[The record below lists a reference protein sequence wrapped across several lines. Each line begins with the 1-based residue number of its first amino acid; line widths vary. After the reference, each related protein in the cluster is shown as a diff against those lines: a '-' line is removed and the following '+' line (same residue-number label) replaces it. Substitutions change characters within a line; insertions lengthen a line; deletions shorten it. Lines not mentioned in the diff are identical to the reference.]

1 MSWLSQLAYCPRR
14 AGLLLNERLWAES
27 TDTAK
32 GRAEHTRVHT
42 QRVEKRGNLVN
53 LYEFTVFSDS
63 LLLLGKCDCVEARRD
78 DSGCRIPA
86 VHFPVSLYPVEY
98 KHGTLREE
106 ETYQIQLCAQAM
118 CMEEM
123 FHTVISEGALFF
135 TSSHRR
141 MTIALS
147 ETLRTRTVMLAKELH
162 LLRDTL
168 SVPSAKYSAKCCRCS
183 LQELCMPKI
192 KMSAESY
199 LLRLRQEAAGIIE
212 EASE

>member
-86 VHFPVSLYPVEY
+86 VDFPVSLYPVEY

-118 CMEEM
+118 CLEEM
-123 FHTVISEGALFF
+123 LCTEIPEGALYYGELRRRVPVAF
-135 TSSHRR
+135 TEELRQR
-141 MTIALS
+141 VTAALAEMHDLVRKGS
-147 ETLRTRTVMLAKELH
+147 TPKVKPTKGCNACSLKELCLPKLLRTQ
-162 LLRDTL
+162 
-168 SVPSAKYSAKCCRCS
+168 SASAYIR
-183 LQELCMPKI
+183 EHW
-192 KMSAESY
+192 E
-199 LLRLRQEAAGIIE
+199 EAADE
-212 EASE
+212 TTP

>member
-86 VHFPVSLYPVEY
+86 VDFPVSLYPVEY

-123 FHTVISEGALFF
+123 FSFASGSMPLWRMRLSRREPCSPFCWQSCETVS
-135 TSSHRR
+135 
-141 MTIALS
+141 LS
-147 ETLRTRTVMLAKELH
+147 
-162 LLRDTL
+162 
-168 SVPSAKYSAKCCRCS
+168 
-183 LQELCMPKI
+183 
-192 KMSAESY
+192 
-199 LLRLRQEAAGIIE
+199 
-212 EASE
+212 

>member
-1 MSWLSQLAYCPRR
+1 MWGMFYHRLNPKATADAQCP
-14 AGLLLNERLWAES
+14 LIV
-27 TDTAK
+27 D
-32 GRAEHTRVHT
+32 
-42 QRVEKRGNLVN
+42 
-53 LYEFTVFSDS
+53 
-63 LLLLGKCDCVEARRD
+63 
-78 DSGCRIPA
+78 
-86 VHFPVSLYPVEY
+86 
-98 KHGTLREE
+98 
-106 ETYQIQLCAQAM
+106 
-118 CMEEM
+118 
-123 FHTVISEGALFF
+123 
-135 TSSHRR
+135 RR

>member
-78 DSGCRIPA
+78 DSFIPLSISMA
-86 VHFPVSLYPVEY
+86 HCERK
-98 KHGTLREE
+98 KHIRSSFARR
-106 ETYQIQLCAQAM
+106 QCAW
-118 CMEEM
+118 
-123 FHTVISEGALFF
+123 
-135 TSSHRR
+135 R
-141 MTIALS
+141 
-147 ETLRTRTVMLAKELH
+147 
-162 LLRDTL
+162 
-168 SVPSAKYSAKCCRCS
+168 KCS
-183 LQELCMPKI
+183 IL
-192 KMSAESY
+192 
-199 LLRLRQEAAGIIE
+199 
-212 EASE
+212 

>member
-1 MSWLSQLAYCPRR
+1 M
-14 AGLLLNERLWAES
+14 
-27 TDTAK
+27 
-32 GRAEHTRVHT
+32 
-42 QRVEKRGNLVN
+42 N

-86 VHFPVSLYPVEY
+86 VDFPVSIYPVEY

-141 MTIALS
+141 MTIPLS
-147 ETLRTRTVMLAKELH
+147 ETLRTRTMTLAKELH

-168 SVPSAKYSAKCCRCS
+168 SVPSAKYSAKCRRCS
-183 LQELCMPKI
+183 LQELCMPKV

-212 EASE
+212 EDSE

>member
-14 AGLLLNERLWAES
+14 AGLLLIERLWADS

-86 VHFPVSLYPVEY
+86 VDFPVSLYPV
-98 KHGTLREE
+98 
-106 ETYQIQLCAQAM
+106 
-118 CMEEM
+118 
-123 FHTVISEGALFF
+123 
-135 TSSHRR
+135 
-141 MTIALS
+141 
-147 ETLRTRTVMLAKELH
+147 
-162 LLRDTL
+162 
-168 SVPSAKYSAKCCRCS
+168 
-183 LQELCMPKI
+183 
-192 KMSAESY
+192 
-199 LLRLRQEAAGIIE
+199 
-212 EASE
+212 

>member
-78 DSGCRIPA
+78 DSGCRKID
-86 VHFPVSLYPVEY
+86 S
-98 KHGTLREE
+98 
-106 ETYQIQLCAQAM
+106 
-118 CMEEM
+118 
-123 FHTVISEGALFF
+123 S
-135 TSSHRR
+135 TSSRAAVPEK
-141 MTIALS
+141 MLS
-147 ETLRTRTVMLAKELH
+147 GGLGNV
-162 LLRDTL
+162 
-168 SVPSAKYSAKCCRCS
+168 
-183 LQELCMPKI
+183 Q
-192 KMSAESY
+192 
-199 LLRLRQEAAGIIE
+199 
-212 EASE
+212 